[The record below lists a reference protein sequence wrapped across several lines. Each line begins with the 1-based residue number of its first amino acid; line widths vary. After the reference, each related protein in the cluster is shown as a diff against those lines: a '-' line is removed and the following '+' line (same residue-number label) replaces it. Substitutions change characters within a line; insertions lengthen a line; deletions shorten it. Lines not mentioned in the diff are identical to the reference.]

1 MGHEQR
7 DAYRSLNKKL
17 NKSKLTFSSGFCTA
31 CSSSVVVGV
40 YKMKTWFDHGLLSYD
55 KFLKRHRPSRRE
67 GGISNMVGEIFS
79 FLR

>member
-1 MGHEQR
+1 MCHEQR
-7 DAYRSLNKKL
+7 DAYRSLNKKS
-17 NKSKLTFSSGFCTA
+17 KSTFSSGFCMA
-31 CSSSVVVGV
+31 CSVVVGV

-67 GGISNMVGEIFS
+67 GGISNTVGEILS